1 MAWSIKNIENQV
13 SNIEG
18 AYTLTYAIEGMPTI
32 KKHELSTNNGVFY
45 KEITPVG
52 NLTGFSVN
60 VEATSELKNCY
71 IRCTDS
77 EGHSQTSNLFTVQF
91 VSPSSNN
98 PPTISNIKIQN
109 VNQSGVYQI
118 VYEATDDS
126 SKDLTHYLKI
136 DNEGYKQITPIKSEN
151 TYTYNGTS
159 LSNGTHV
166 CNLKVSDGSVETES
180 SVFQIIIPKIIN
192 TPPKISEV
200 TVEETSYKGRFRISY
215 TASDIDK
222 TDLIT
227 HKLKIDTNEYEVIK
241 PISVDNKYVYN
252 GLGLTEGTH
261 EGIIQISDG
270 VNEVSSSPFSI
281 VINAQEGVG
290 LKQQLSEAKGH
301 YDTSYNSLMDTVRD
315 VIDKMTNDK
324 QYDNSIGASLVEQAY
339 KDYTD
344 KSVKLKDIS
353 QQAIDLIGSKKTSD
367 AKENLAKEISDLT
380 NSLGSLDQSMN
391 DVFKDGILTEAE
403 KITIRQHLQSLS
415 LEKVDVDN
423 QYNSILGK
431 FNKEDLEFAQNGTV
445 PPSWKEDTDFSD
457 SEKPKLTPPT
467 PTVNYPDKKW
477 YLKIYN
483 DFKSAYESYSKK
495 YENLILIIDYILKK
509 DGILDDTD
517 KNKKDKA
524 FEEYTLAIG
533 EYSKQA
539 SLSIEAIGRNETENN
554 EVLVKTFKGEYIRTN
569 RENSSKLS
577 ALTQTTNGL
586 TEQVSEFKQ
595 TADRIQTQV
604 SQNTT
609 GLANQKSTITQ
620 LANQIATKVDVGKFG
635 SLIKQNANSIILGL
649 EENGVLETNFELN
662 GRYGTLWN
670 GFLACDNLTSPPGHH
685 PYLSLFGDKVYNGRC
700 SIDATRKNHQGI
712 GNAIRLQWD
721 DRNYVYVSTNEVSFF
736 TEDYNNGLK
745 PCLYSTASTLNHYGV
760 GFQVNNNGIFYD
772 DVGIATSQDPAWYPT
787 RVRTHCGNKA
797 HPWQSVWANVT
808 VIQSSDRD
816 KKENITYLDDISLF
830 KENLLNDKSDI
841 YNIKPKI
848 DKNDLYNFI
857 KNDVHLSTYNFKSID
872 GEPIENIDY
881 QIGLIAQDIEGTKVG
896 EYIVEGDSSKGD
908 SLSIIQSNYISTIV
922 GALQVAINKIE
933 TLETEVNNLK
943 NGGKQ

>member
-13 SNIEG
+13 SNVEG

-32 KKHELSTNNGVFY
+32 KKHELSINNGVFY

-180 SVFQIIIPKIIN
+180 SVFQIIIPKIVN

-200 TVEETSYKGRFRISY
+200 TIEETSYKGRFRISY
-215 TASDIDK
+215 TATDIDK

-227 HKLKIDTNEYEVIK
+227 HKLKIDTNEYEIIK

-252 GLGLTEGTH
+252 GLGLTKGTH

-290 LKQQLSEAKGH
+290 LKQQLSEAKSH
-301 YDTSYNSLMDTVRD
+301 YDTSYNSLMTTVRD
-315 VIDKMTNDK
+315 VIDKMINDK
-324 QYDNSIGASLVEQAY
+324 QYDNSVGASLVEQAY

-367 AKENLAKEISDLT
+367 AKENLAKEIGDLT

-415 LEKVDVDN
+415 LEKVDVYN
-423 QYNSILGK
+423 QYNSILSK
-431 FNKEDLEFAQNGTV
+431 FNKTDLDYAEKGVYPPVTVEGT
-445 PPSWKEDTDFSD
+445 SSK
-457 SEKPKLTPPT
+457 
-467 PTVNYPDKKW
+467 YPDKKW
-477 YLKIYN
+477 YLKIYK
-483 DFKSAYESYSKK
+483 DFQSAYESYSKK

-509 DGILDDTD
+509 DGILDDID

-539 SLSIEAIGRNETENN
+539 SLAIEAIGRNETENN
-554 EVLVKTFKGEYIRTN
+554 ETLVQTFKGEYVRTN
-569 RENSSKLS
+569 RENSAKLT

-604 SQNTT
+604 TQNTN
-609 GLANQKSTITQ
+609 GLASQKSEITQ
-620 LANQIATKVDVGKFG
+620 LANKISSKVSRGDVY
-635 SLIKQNANSIILGL
+635 SIIEQSSDEIL
-649 EENGVLETNFELN
+649 FALN
-662 GRYGTLWN
+662 NHGHQGTWIRFRSGYAEFYNCHVALKSITCLD
-670 GFLACDNLTSPPGHH
+670 GEDPII
-685 PYLSLFGDKVYNGRC
+685 YLYSNKNNGRC
-700 SIDATRKNHQGI
+700 SIDATERYNVGI
-712 GNAIRLQWD
+712 GNAIRL
-721 DRNYVYVSTNEVSFF
+721 
-736 TEDYNNGLK
+736 K
-745 PCLYSTASTLNHYGV
+745 
-760 GFQVNNNGIFYD
+760 YD
-772 DVGIATSQDPAWYPT
+772 DSNYILVAQNNFSVFNTSYGESNIFKVNQNGVYYKGDRIDIPNLPSMLTTLTSICKAQTGTWAQLSPKT
-787 RVRTHCGNKA
+787 DGDVFCGA
-797 HPWQSVWANVT
+797 SGARWDTVFSVNGVKT
-808 VIQSSDRD
+808 SSDRREKEKITYLENDNVNKFNLNLIND
-816 KKENITYLDDISLF
+816 KENIYDVSPKIVESDLYDFIKNDLHLATYMFKSNKENITRDS
-830 KENLLNDKSDI
+830 
-841 YNIKPKI
+841 
-848 DKNDLYNFI
+848 
-857 KNDVHLSTYNFKSID
+857 
-872 GEPIENIDY
+872 
-881 QIGLIAQDIEGTKVG
+881 QIGFIAQDIEHTKLG
-896 EYIVEGDSSKGD
+896 QYIVVGDSSKGD
-908 SLSIIQSNYISTIV
+908 NLMIHQNNYINTIA
-922 GALQVAINKIE
+922 GALKIAIDKIE
-933 TLETEVNNLK
+933 TLEIEINNLK
-943 NGGKQ
+943 NGGNQ

>member
-13 SNIEG
+13 SNVEG
-18 AYTLTYAIEGMPTI
+18 VYTLTYSIEGMPTI

-77 EGHSQTSNLFTVQF
+77 EGHSQTSNLFTIQF

-151 TYTYNGTS
+151 TYTYNGAS

-180 SVFQIIIPKIIN
+180 SVFQIIIPKIVN

-215 TASDIDK
+215 IATDIDK

-241 PISVDNKYVYN
+241 PISVDNKYRYN

-270 VNEVSSSPFSI
+270 VNEVNSSPFSI

-290 LKQQLSEAKGH
+290 LKQQLSEAKSH
-301 YDTSYNSLMDTVRD
+301 YDTSYNSLMTTVRD
-315 VIDKMTNDK
+315 VIDKMINDK

-367 AKENLAKEISDLT
+367 AKENLAKEIGDLT

-423 QYNSILGK
+423 QYNSILSK
-431 FNKEDLEFAQNGTV
+431 FNKTDLDYAEKGVYPPITVEGT
-445 PPSWKEDTDFSD
+445 SSK
-457 SEKPKLTPPT
+457 
-467 PTVNYPDKKW
+467 YPDKKW
-477 YLKIYN
+477 YLKIYK
-483 DFKSAYESYSKK
+483 DFQSAYESYSKK

-509 DGILDDTD
+509 DGILDDID
-517 KNKKDKA
+517 KTKKNKA

-539 SLSIEAIGRNETENN
+539 SLAIEAIGRNETENN
-554 EVLVKTFKGEYIRTN
+554 ETLVQTFKGEYIRTN
-569 RENSSKLS
+569 KENSAKLT

-604 SQNTT
+604 TQNTN
-609 GLANQKSTITQ
+609 GLASQKSEITQ
-620 LANQIATKVDVGKFG
+620 LANKISSKVSRGDVY
-635 SLIKQNANSIILGL
+635 SIIEQSSDEILFALNNHGSKGTWIRFRSGYAEFYNCHVAL
-649 EENGVLETNFELN
+649 KSITCLDEE
-662 GRYGTLWN
+662 
-670 GFLACDNLTSPPGHH
+670 DPII
-685 PYLSLFGDKVYNGRC
+685 YLYSNKNNGRC
-700 SIDATRKNHQGI
+700 SIDATERYNVGI
-712 GNAIRLQWD
+712 GNAIRL
-721 DRNYVYVSTNEVSFF
+721 
-736 TEDYNNGLK
+736 K
-745 PCLYSTASTLNHYGV
+745 
-760 GFQVNNNGIFYD
+760 YD
-772 DVGIATSQDPAWYPT
+772 DSNYILVAQNNFSVFNTSYGESNIFKVNQNGVYYKGNRIDTPNLPSMLTTLTSICKAQTGQWAQLSPKT
-787 RVRTHCGNKA
+787 DGDVFCGA
-797 HPWQSVWANVT
+797 SGARWDTVFSVNGVKT
-808 VIQSSDRD
+808 SSDRREKEKITYLENNNVSKFNLNLIND
-816 KKENITYLDDISLF
+816 KENIYDIS
-830 KENLLNDKSDI
+830 
-841 YNIKPKI
+841 PKI
-848 DKNDLYNFI
+848 VESDLYDFI
-857 KNDVHLSTYNFKSID
+857 KNDLHLATYMFKSNK
-872 GEPIENIDY
+872 ENTNKDS
-881 QIGLIAQDIEGTKVG
+881 QIGFIAQDIENTKLG
-896 EYIVEGDSSKGD
+896 QYIVVGDSSKGD
-908 SLSIIQSNYISTIV
+908 NLMVHQNNYINTIA
-922 GALQVAINKIE
+922 GALKIAIDKIE
-933 TLETEVNNLK
+933 TLESEINNLK
-943 NGGKQ
+943 NGGNQ

>member
-13 SNIEG
+13 SNVEG
-18 AYTLTYAIEGMPTI
+18 VYTLTYSIEGMPTI

-136 DNEGYKQITPIKSEN
+136 DNEGYKQIIPIKSEN

-180 SVFQIIIPKIIN
+180 SVFQIIIPKIVN

-215 TASDIDK
+215 TATDIDK

-227 HKLKIDTNEYEVIK
+227 HKLKIDTNEYEIIK
-241 PISVDNKYVYN
+241 PISVGNKYVYN

-301 YDTSYNSLMDTVRD
+301 YDTSYNSLMTTVRD

-367 AKENLAKEISDLT
+367 AKENLAKEIGDLT

-423 QYNSILGK
+423 QYNSILSK
-431 FNKEDLEFAQNGTV
+431 FNKTDLDYAEKGVYPPITVEGT
-445 PPSWKEDTDFSD
+445 SSK
-457 SEKPKLTPPT
+457 
-467 PTVNYPDKKW
+467 YPDKKW
-477 YLKIYN
+477 YLKIYK
-483 DFKSAYESYSKK
+483 DFQSAYESYSKK

-509 DGILDDTD
+509 D
-517 KNKKDKA
+517 
-524 FEEYTLAIG
+524 
-533 EYSKQA
+533 
-539 SLSIEAIGRNETENN
+539 
-554 EVLVKTFKGEYIRTN
+554 
-569 RENSSKLS
+569 
-577 ALTQTTNGL
+577 
-586 TEQVSEFKQ
+586 
-595 TADRIQTQV
+595 
-604 SQNTT
+604 
-609 GLANQKSTITQ
+609 
-620 LANQIATKVDVGKFG
+620 
-635 SLIKQNANSIILGL
+635 
-649 EENGVLETNFELN
+649 
-662 GRYGTLWN
+662 
-670 GFLACDNLTSPPGHH
+670 
-685 PYLSLFGDKVYNGRC
+685 
-700 SIDATRKNHQGI
+700 
-712 GNAIRLQWD
+712 
-721 DRNYVYVSTNEVSFF
+721 
-736 TEDYNNGLK
+736 
-745 PCLYSTASTLNHYGV
+745 
-760 GFQVNNNGIFYD
+760 
-772 DVGIATSQDPAWYPT
+772 
-787 RVRTHCGNKA
+787 
-797 HPWQSVWANVT
+797 
-808 VIQSSDRD
+808 
-816 KKENITYLDDISLF
+816 
-830 KENLLNDKSDI
+830 
-841 YNIKPKI
+841 
-848 DKNDLYNFI
+848 
-857 KNDVHLSTYNFKSID
+857 
-872 GEPIENIDY
+872 
-881 QIGLIAQDIEGTKVG
+881 
-896 EYIVEGDSSKGD
+896 
-908 SLSIIQSNYISTIV
+908 
-922 GALQVAINKIE
+922 
-933 TLETEVNNLK
+933 
-943 NGGKQ
+943 

>member
-13 SNIEG
+13 SNVEG
-18 AYTLTYAIEGMPTI
+18 VYILTYSIEGMPTI

-77 EGHSQTSNLFTVQF
+77 EGHSQTSNLFTIQF

-166 CNLKVSDGSVETES
+166 CNLKVSDGIVETES
-180 SVFQIIIPKIIN
+180 SVFQIIIPKIVN

-215 TASDIDK
+215 TATDIDK

-281 VINAQEGVG
+281 IINAQEGVG

-301 YDTSYNSLMDTVRD
+301 YDTSYNSLMTTVRD

-367 AKENLAKEISDLT
+367 AKENLAKEIGDLT

-431 FNKEDLEFAQNGTV
+431 FNKTDLDYAEKGVYPPVTVEGT
-445 PPSWKEDTDFSD
+445 SSK
-457 SEKPKLTPPT
+457 
-467 PTVNYPDKKW
+467 YPDKKW

-509 DGILDDTD
+509 DGILDDID

-554 EVLVKTFKGEYIRTN
+554 ETLVQTFKGEYVRTN
-569 RENSSKLS
+569 RENSAKLT

-604 SQNTT
+604 TQNTN
-609 GLANQKSTITQ
+609 GLAKQQSTITQ
-620 LANQIATKVDVGKFG
+620 LSNEIKLAVTEGEFG
-635 SLIKQNANSIILGL
+635 SLIRQNANSIVIGLQNQGILQ
-649 EENGVLETNFELN
+649 TNFEVN
-662 GRYGTLWN
+662 GKYGTLWN
-670 GFLACDNLTSPPGHH
+670 GFLACDKLTSPPGHY
-685 PYLSLFGDKVYNGRC
+685 PIISLFGDSANGNC
-700 SIDATRKNHQGI
+700 AIDATNENHTGW
-712 GNAIRLQWD
+712 GDSIRLQWD
-721 DRNYVYVSTNEVSFF
+721 RSNYIRVSTNWFAVYQSGYGSGRARIFEITNDAIQFRGDNIV
-736 TEDYNNGLK
+736 TYNANGK
-745 PCLYSTASTLNHYGV
+745 YLNAY
-760 GFQVNNNGIFYD
+760 Q
-772 DVGIATSQDPAWYPT
+772 
-787 RVRTHCGNKA
+787 
-797 HPWQSVWANVT
+797 VT
-808 VIQSSDRD
+808 VNSIGDNGRGAILMRSDLDGHSKSLGSSSSKWSEAYATTFYGKMSSSSDINL
-816 KKENITYLDDISLF
+816 KENVHYLDNNKDNGDKLLI
-830 KENLLNDKSDI
+830 ENTI
-841 YNIKPKI
+841 TT
-848 DKNDLYNFI
+848 NDLYDFV
-857 KNDVHLSTYNFKSID
+857 KKDLKLTTYNYNEKYYGDLYDAQNVDTELGFV
-872 GEPIENIDY
+872 
-881 QIGLIAQDIEGTKVG
+881 AQDITGTS
-896 EYIVEGDSSKGD
+896 VENLVLRKDD
-908 SLSIIQSNYISTIV
+908 ADNLAYSLNGYVSV
-922 GALQVAINKIE
+922 LAGALQVAINKIE
-933 TLETEVNNLK
+933 TLESEINNLK
-943 NGGKQ
+943 NGGNQ

>member
-13 SNIEG
+13 SNVEG

-77 EGHSQTSNLFTVQF
+77 EGHSQTSNLFTIQF

-136 DNEGYKQITPIKSEN
+136 DNEDYKQITPIKSEN

-180 SVFQIIIPKIIN
+180 SVFQIIIPKIVN

-200 TVEETSYKGRFRISY
+200 TIEETSYKGRFRISY
-215 TASDIDK
+215 TATDIDK

-290 LKQQLSEAKGH
+290 LKQQLSEAKSY
-301 YDTSYNSLMDTVRD
+301 YDTSYNSLMTTVRD
-315 VIDKMTNDK
+315 VIDKMINDK
-324 QYDNSIGASLVEQAY
+324 QYDNSVGASLVEQAY

-367 AKENLAKEISDLT
+367 AKENLAKEIGDLT

-431 FNKEDLEFAQNGTV
+431 FNKTDLDYAEKGVYPPITVEGT
-445 PPSWKEDTDFSD
+445 SSK
-457 SEKPKLTPPT
+457 
-467 PTVNYPDKKW
+467 YPDKKW
-477 YLKIYN
+477 YLKIYK
-483 DFKSAYESYSKK
+483 DFQSAYESYSKK

-509 DGILDDTD
+509 DGILDDVD
-517 KNKKDKA
+517 KTKKDKA

-539 SLSIEAIGRNETENN
+539 SLAIEAIGRNETENN
-554 EVLVKTFKGEYIRTN
+554 ETLVQTFKGEYVRTN
-569 RENSSKLS
+569 RENSAKLT

-604 SQNTT
+604 TQNTN
-609 GLANQKSTITQ
+609 GLASQKSEITQ
-620 LANQIATKVDVGKFG
+620 LANKISSKVSRGDVY
-635 SLIKQNANSIILGL
+635 SIIEQSSDEIL
-649 EENGVLETNFELN
+649 FALN
-662 GRYGTLWN
+662 NHGHQGTWIRFRSGYAEFYNCHVALKSITCLD
-670 GFLACDNLTSPPGHH
+670 GEDPII
-685 PYLSLFGDKVYNGRC
+685 YLYSNKNNGRC
-700 SIDATRKNHQGI
+700 SIDATERYNVGI
-712 GNAIRLQWD
+712 GNAIRL
-721 DRNYVYVSTNEVSFF
+721 
-736 TEDYNNGLK
+736 K
-745 PCLYSTASTLNHYGV
+745 
-760 GFQVNNNGIFYD
+760 YD
-772 DVGIATSQDPAWYPT
+772 DSNYILVAQNNFSVFNTSYGESNIFKVNQNGVYYKGDRIDIPNLPSMLTTLTSICKAQTGTWAQLSPKT
-787 RVRTHCGNKA
+787 DGDVFCGA
-797 HPWQSVWANVT
+797 SGARWDTVFSVNGVKT
-808 VIQSSDRD
+808 SSDRREKEKITYLENDNVNKFNLNLIND
-816 KKENITYLDDISLF
+816 KENIYDVSPKIVESDLYDFIKNDLHLATYMFKSNKENITRDS
-830 KENLLNDKSDI
+830 
-841 YNIKPKI
+841 
-848 DKNDLYNFI
+848 
-857 KNDVHLSTYNFKSID
+857 
-872 GEPIENIDY
+872 
-881 QIGLIAQDIEGTKVG
+881 QIGFIAQDIEHTKLG
-896 EYIVEGDSSKGD
+896 QYIVVGDSSKGD
-908 SLSIIQSNYISTIV
+908 NLMVHQNNYINTIA
-922 GALQVAINKIE
+922 GALKIAIDKIE
-933 TLETEVNNLK
+933 TLEIEINNLK
-943 NGGKQ
+943 NGGNQ

>member
-13 SNIEG
+13 SNVEG
-18 AYTLTYAIEGMPTI
+18 VYILTYSIEGMPTI

-77 EGHSQTSNLFTVQF
+77 EGHSQTSNLFTIQF

-136 DNEGYKQITPIKSEN
+136 DNEGYKQIIPIKSEN

-166 CNLKVSDGSVETES
+166 CNLKVSDGIVETES
-180 SVFQIIIPKIIN
+180 SVFQIIIPKIVN

-215 TASDIDK
+215 TATDIDK

-301 YDTSYNSLMDTVRD
+301 YDTSYNSLMTTVRD

-367 AKENLAKEISDLT
+367 AKENLAKEIGDLT

-431 FNKEDLEFAQNGTV
+431 FNKTDLDYAEKGVYPPVTVEGT
-445 PPSWKEDTDFSD
+445 SSK
-457 SEKPKLTPPT
+457 
-467 PTVNYPDKKW
+467 YPDKKW

-509 DGILDDTD
+509 DGILDDID

-554 EVLVKTFKGEYIRTN
+554 ETLVQTFKGEYVRTN
-569 RENSSKLS
+569 RENSAKLT

-604 SQNTT
+604 TQNTN
-609 GLANQKSTITQ
+609 GLAKQQSTITQ
-620 LANQIATKVDVGKFG
+620 LSNEIKLAVTEGEFG
-635 SLIKQNANSIILGL
+635 SLIRQNANSIVIGLQNQGILQ
-649 EENGVLETNFELN
+649 TNFEVN
-662 GRYGTLWN
+662 GKYGTLWN
-670 GFLACDNLTSPPGHH
+670 GFLACDKLTSPPGHY
-685 PYLSLFGDKVYNGRC
+685 PIISLFGDSANGNC
-700 SIDATRKNHQGI
+700 AIDATNENHTGW
-712 GNAIRLQWD
+712 GDSIRLQWD
-721 DRNYVYVSTNEVSFF
+721 RSNYIRVSTNWFAVYQSGYGSGRARIFEITNDAIQFRGDNIV
-736 TEDYNNGLK
+736 TYNANGK
-745 PCLYSTASTLNHYGV
+745 YLNAY
-760 GFQVNNNGIFYD
+760 Q
-772 DVGIATSQDPAWYPT
+772 
-787 RVRTHCGNKA
+787 
-797 HPWQSVWANVT
+797 VT
-808 VIQSSDRD
+808 VNSIGDNGRGAILMRSDLDGHSKSLGSSSSKWSEAYATTFYGKMSSSSDINL
-816 KKENITYLDDISLF
+816 KENVHYLDNNKDNGDKLLI
-830 KENLLNDKSDI
+830 ENTI
-841 YNIKPKI
+841 TT
-848 DKNDLYNFI
+848 NDLYDFV
-857 KNDVHLSTYNFKSID
+857 KKDLKLTTYNYNEKYYGDLYDAQNVDTELGFV
-872 GEPIENIDY
+872 
-881 QIGLIAQDIEGTKVG
+881 AQDITGTS
-896 EYIVEGDSSKGD
+896 VENLVLRKDD
-908 SLSIIQSNYISTIV
+908 ADNLAYSLNGYVSV
-922 GALQVAINKIE
+922 LAGALQVAINKIE
-933 TLETEVNNLK
+933 TLESEINNLK
-943 NGGKQ
+943 NGGNQ

>member
-13 SNIEG
+13 SNVEG
-18 AYTLTYAIEGMPTI
+18 VYILTYSIEGMPTI

-77 EGHSQTSNLFTVQF
+77 EGHSQTSNLFTIQF

-166 CNLKVSDGSVETES
+166 CNLKVSDGIVETES
-180 SVFQIIIPKIIN
+180 SVFQIIIPKIVN

-215 TASDIDK
+215 TATDIDK

-281 VINAQEGVG
+281 IINAQEGVG

-301 YDTSYNSLMDTVRD
+301 YDTSYNSLMTTVRD

-367 AKENLAKEISDLT
+367 AKENLAKEIGDLT

-431 FNKEDLEFAQNGTV
+431 FNKTDLDYAEKGVYPPVTVEGT
-445 PPSWKEDTDFSD
+445 SSK
-457 SEKPKLTPPT
+457 
-467 PTVNYPDKKW
+467 YPDKKW

-509 DGILDDTD
+509 DGILDDID

-554 EVLVKTFKGEYIRTN
+554 ETLVQTFKGEYVRTN
-569 RENSSKLS
+569 RENSAKLT

-604 SQNTT
+604 TQNTN
-609 GLANQKSTITQ
+609 GLAKQQSTITQ
-620 LANQIATKVDVGKFG
+620 LSNEIKLAVTEGEFG
-635 SLIKQNANSIILGL
+635 SLIRQNANSIVIGLQNQGILQ
-649 EENGVLETNFELN
+649 TNFEVN
-662 GRYGTLWN
+662 GKYGTLWN
-670 GFLACDNLTSPPGHH
+670 GFLACDKLTSPPGHY
-685 PYLSLFGDKVYNGRC
+685 PIISLFGDSANGNC
-700 SIDATRKNHQGI
+700 AIDATNENHTGW
-712 GNAIRLQWD
+712 GDSIRLQWD
-721 DRNYVYVSTNEVSFF
+721 RSNYIRVSTNWFAVYQSGYGSGRARIFEITNDAIQFRGDNIV
-736 TEDYNNGLK
+736 TYNANGK
-745 PCLYSTASTLNHYGV
+745 YLNAY
-760 GFQVNNNGIFYD
+760 Q
-772 DVGIATSQDPAWYPT
+772 
-787 RVRTHCGNKA
+787 
-797 HPWQSVWANVT
+797 VT
-808 VIQSSDRD
+808 VNSIGDNGRGAILMRSDLDGHSKSLGSSSSKWSEAYATNFYGKMNSSSDINL
-816 KKENITYLDDISLF
+816 KENVHYLDNNKDNGDKLLI
-830 KENLLNDKSDI
+830 ENTI
-841 YNIKPKI
+841 TT
-848 DKNDLYNFI
+848 NDLYDFV
-857 KNDVHLSTYNFKSID
+857 KKDLKLTTYNYNEKYYGDLYDAQNVDTELGFV
-872 GEPIENIDY
+872 
-881 QIGLIAQDIEGTKVG
+881 AQDITGTS
-896 EYIVEGDSSKGD
+896 VENLVLRKDD
-908 SLSIIQSNYISTIV
+908 ADNLAYSLNGYVSV
-922 GALQVAINKIE
+922 LAGALQVAINKIE
-933 TLETEVNNLK
+933 TLESEINNLK
-943 NGGKQ
+943 NGGNQ

>member
-13 SNIEG
+13 SNVEG

-180 SVFQIIIPKIIN
+180 SVFQIIIPKIVN

-215 TASDIDK
+215 TATDIDK

-227 HKLKIDTNEYEVIK
+227 HKLKIDTNEYEIIK

-270 VNEVSSSPFSI
+270 VNEVNSSPFSI

-301 YDTSYNSLMDTVRD
+301 YDTSYNSLMTTVRD

-324 QYDNSIGASLVEQAY
+324 QYDNSIGANLVEQAY

-367 AKENLAKEISDLT
+367 AKENLAKEIGDLT

-431 FNKEDLEFAQNGTV
+431 FNKTDLDYAEKGVYPPVTVEGT
-445 PPSWKEDTDFSD
+445 SSK
-457 SEKPKLTPPT
+457 
-467 PTVNYPDKKW
+467 YPDKKW
-477 YLKIYN
+477 YLKVYK
-483 DFKSAYESYSKK
+483 DFQSAYESYSKK

-509 DGILDDTD
+509 DGILDDID
-517 KNKKDKA
+517 KNKKNKA

-539 SLSIEAIGRNETENN
+539 SLAIEAIGRNETENN
-554 EVLVKTFKGEYIRTN
+554 ETLIQTFKGEYVRTN
-569 RENSSKLS
+569 RENSAKLT

-604 SQNTT
+604 TQNTN
-609 GLANQKSTITQ
+609 GLAKQQSTITQ
-620 LANQIATKVDVGKFG
+620 LSNEIKLAVTEGEFG
-635 SLIKQNANSIILGL
+635 SLIRQNANSIVIGLQNQGILQ
-649 EENGVLETNFELN
+649 TNFEVN
-662 GRYGTLWN
+662 GKYGTLWN
-670 GFLACDNLTSPPGHH
+670 GFLACDKLTSPPGHY
-685 PYLSLFGDKVYNGRC
+685 PIISLFGDSANGNC
-700 SIDATRKNHQGI
+700 AIDATNENHTGW
-712 GNAIRLQWD
+712 GDSIRLQWD
-721 DRNYVYVSTNEVSFF
+721 RSNYIRVSTNWFAVYQSGYGSGRARIFEITNDAIQFRGDNIV
-736 TEDYNNGLK
+736 TYNANGK
-745 PCLYSTASTLNHYGV
+745 YLNAY
-760 GFQVNNNGIFYD
+760 Q
-772 DVGIATSQDPAWYPT
+772 
-787 RVRTHCGNKA
+787 
-797 HPWQSVWANVT
+797 VT
-808 VIQSSDRD
+808 VNSIGDNGRGAILMRSDLDGHSKSLGSSSSKWSEAYATTFYGKMSSSSDINL
-816 KKENITYLDDISLF
+816 KENIHYLNNNKDNGDKLLI
-830 KENLLNDKSDI
+830 ENTI
-841 YNIKPKI
+841 TT
-848 DKNDLYNFI
+848 NDLYNFV
-857 KNDVHLSTYNFKSID
+857 KKDLKLTTYNYNEKYYGDLYDAQNVDTELGFV
-872 GEPIENIDY
+872 
-881 QIGLIAQDIEGTKVG
+881 AQDITGTS
-896 EYIVEGDSSKGD
+896 VENLVLRKDD
-908 SLSIIQSNYISTIV
+908 ADNLAYSLNGYVSV
-922 GALQVAINKIE
+922 LAGALQVAINKIE
-933 TLETEVNNLK
+933 TLETEINNLK
-943 NGGKQ
+943 NGGNQ

>member
-13 SNIEG
+13 SNVEG
-18 AYTLTYAIEGMPTI
+18 VYILTYSIEGMPTI

-77 EGHSQTSNLFTVQF
+77 EGHSQTSNLFTIQF

-166 CNLKVSDGSVETES
+166 CNLKVSDGIVETES
-180 SVFQIIIPKIIN
+180 SVFQIIIPKIVN

-215 TASDIDK
+215 TATDIDK

-301 YDTSYNSLMDTVRD
+301 YDTSYNSLMTTVRD

-367 AKENLAKEISDLT
+367 AKENLAKEIGDLT

-431 FNKEDLEFAQNGTV
+431 FNKTDLDYAEKGVYPPVTVEGT
-445 PPSWKEDTDFSD
+445 SSK
-457 SEKPKLTPPT
+457 
-467 PTVNYPDKKW
+467 YPDKKW

-509 DGILDDTD
+509 DGILDDID

-554 EVLVKTFKGEYIRTN
+554 ETLVQTFKGEYVRTN
-569 RENSSKLS
+569 RENSAKLT

-604 SQNTT
+604 TQNTN
-609 GLANQKSTITQ
+609 GLAKQQSTITQ
-620 LANQIATKVDVGKFG
+620 LSNEIKLAVTEGEFG
-635 SLIKQNANSIILGL
+635 SLIRQNANSIVIGLQNQGILQ
-649 EENGVLETNFELN
+649 TNFEVN
-662 GRYGTLWN
+662 GKYGTLWN
-670 GFLACDNLTSPPGHH
+670 GFLACDKLTSPPGHY
-685 PYLSLFGDKVYNGRC
+685 PIISLFGDSANGNC
-700 SIDATRKNHQGI
+700 AIDATNENHTGW
-712 GNAIRLQWD
+712 GDSIRLQWD
-721 DRNYVYVSTNEVSFF
+721 RSNYIRVSTNWFAVYQSGYGSGRARIFEITNDAIQFRGDNIV
-736 TEDYNNGLK
+736 TYNANGK
-745 PCLYSTASTLNHYGV
+745 YLNAY
-760 GFQVNNNGIFYD
+760 Q
-772 DVGIATSQDPAWYPT
+772 
-787 RVRTHCGNKA
+787 
-797 HPWQSVWANVT
+797 VT
-808 VIQSSDRD
+808 VNSIGDNGRGAILMRSDLDGHSKSLGSSSSKWSEAYATTFYGKMSSSSDINL
-816 KKENITYLDDISLF
+816 KENVHYLDNNKDNGDKLLI
-830 KENLLNDKSDI
+830 ENTI
-841 YNIKPKI
+841 TT
-848 DKNDLYNFI
+848 NDLYDFV
-857 KNDVHLSTYNFKSID
+857 KKDLKLTTYNYNEKYYGDLYDAQNVDTELGFV
-872 GEPIENIDY
+872 
-881 QIGLIAQDIEGTKVG
+881 AQDITGTS
-896 EYIVEGDSSKGD
+896 VENLVLRKDD
-908 SLSIIQSNYISTIV
+908 ADNLAYSLNGYVSV
-922 GALQVAINKIE
+922 LAGALQVAINKIE
-933 TLETEVNNLK
+933 TLESEINNLK
-943 NGGKQ
+943 NGGNQ

>member
-13 SNIEG
+13 SNVEG
-18 AYTLTYAIEGMPTI
+18 VYTLTYSIEGMPTI

-136 DNEGYKQITPIKSEN
+136 DNEGYKQIIPIKSEN

-180 SVFQIIIPKIIN
+180 SVFQIIIPKIVN

-215 TASDIDK
+215 TATDIDK

-281 VINAQEGVG
+281 IINAQEGVG

-301 YDTSYNSLMDTVRD
+301 YDTSYNSLMTTVRD

-367 AKENLAKEISDLT
+367 AKENLAKEIGDLT

-423 QYNSILGK
+423 QYNSILSK
-431 FNKEDLEFAQNGTV
+431 FNKTDLDYAEKGVYPPITVEGT
-445 PPSWKEDTDFSD
+445 SSK
-457 SEKPKLTPPT
+457 
-467 PTVNYPDKKW
+467 YPDKKW
-477 YLKIYN
+477 YLKIYK
-483 DFKSAYESYSKK
+483 DFQSAYESYSKK

-509 DGILDDTD
+509 DGILDDID
-517 KNKKDKA
+517 KTKKNKA

-539 SLSIEAIGRNETENN
+539 SLAIEAIGRNETENN
-554 EVLVKTFKGEYIRTN
+554 ETLVQTFKGEYVRTN
-569 RENSSKLS
+569 RENSAKLT

-604 SQNTT
+604 TQNTN
-609 GLANQKSTITQ
+609 GLAKQQSTITQ
-620 LANQIATKVDVGKFG
+620 LSNEIKLAVTEGEFG
-635 SLIKQNANSIILGL
+635 SLIRQNANSIVIGLQNQGILQ
-649 EENGVLETNFELN
+649 TNFEVN
-662 GRYGTLWN
+662 GKYGTLWN
-670 GFLACDNLTSPPGHH
+670 GFLACDKLTSPPGHY
-685 PYLSLFGDKVYNGRC
+685 PIISLFGDSANGNC
-700 SIDATRKNHQGI
+700 AIDATNENHTGW
-712 GNAIRLQWD
+712 GDSIRLQWD
-721 DRNYVYVSTNEVSFF
+721 RSNYIRVSTNWFAVYQSGYGSGRARIFEITNDAIQFRGDNIV
-736 TEDYNNGLK
+736 TYNENGK
-745 PCLYSTASTLNHYGV
+745 YLNAY
-760 GFQVNNNGIFYD
+760 Q
-772 DVGIATSQDPAWYPT
+772 
-787 RVRTHCGNKA
+787 
-797 HPWQSVWANVT
+797 VT
-808 VIQSSDRD
+808 VNSIGDNGRGAILMRSDLDGHSKSLGSSSSKWSEAYATTFYGKMSSSSDINL
-816 KKENITYLDDISLF
+816 KENVHYLDNNKDNGDKLLI
-830 KENLLNDKSDI
+830 ENTI
-841 YNIKPKI
+841 TT
-848 DKNDLYNFI
+848 NDLYDFV
-857 KNDVHLSTYNFKSID
+857 KKDLKLTTYNYNEKYYGDLYDAQNVDTELGFV
-872 GEPIENIDY
+872 
-881 QIGLIAQDIEGTKVG
+881 AQDITGTS
-896 EYIVEGDSSKGD
+896 VENLVLRKDD
-908 SLSIIQSNYISTIV
+908 ADNLAYSLNGYVSV
-922 GALQVAINKIE
+922 LAGALQVAINKIE
-933 TLETEVNNLK
+933 TLESEINNLK
-943 NGGKQ
+943 NGGNQ

>member
-13 SNIEG
+13 SNVEG

-32 KKHELSTNNGVFY
+32 KKHELSTNNGVLY

-77 EGHSQTSNLFTVQF
+77 EGHSQTSNLFTIQF

-136 DNEGYKQITPIKSEN
+136 DNEDYKQIIPIKSEN

-180 SVFQIIIPKIIN
+180 SVFQIIIPKIVN

-215 TASDIDK
+215 TATDIDK

-227 HKLKIDTNEYEVIK
+227 HKLKIDTNEYEIIK

-261 EGIIQISDG
+261 EGIVQISDG

-301 YDTSYNSLMDTVRD
+301 YDTSYNSLMTTVRD

-324 QYDNSIGASLVEQAY
+324 QYDNNIGASLVERAY

-367 AKENLAKEISDLT
+367 AKENLAKEIGDLT

-423 QYNSILGK
+423 QYNSILSK
-431 FNKEDLEFAQNGTV
+431 FNKTDLDYAEKGVYPPVIVEGT
-445 PPSWKEDTDFSD
+445 SSK
-457 SEKPKLTPPT
+457 
-467 PTVNYPDKKW
+467 YPDKKW
-477 YLKIYN
+477 YLKVYK
-483 DFKSAYESYSKK
+483 DFQSAYESYSKK

-539 SLSIEAIGRNETENN
+539 SLAIEAIGRNETENN
-554 EVLVKTFKGEYIRTN
+554 ETLVQTFKGEYVRTN
-569 RENSSKLS
+569 RENSAKLT

-604 SQNTT
+604 TQNTN
-609 GLANQKSTITQ
+609 GLASQKSQITQ
-620 LANQIATKVDVGKFG
+620 LANKITSKVDVGDFG
-635 SLIKQNANSIILGL
+635 TLIEQNANSVTVAVK
-649 EENGVLETNFELN
+649 N
-662 GRYGTLWN
+662 GTLVSTDEWGHTVWN
-670 GFLACDNLTSPPGHH
+670 GYLACDRLTTPKGHD
-685 PYLSLFGDKVYNGRC
+685 PIIYLFGDKNNSRC
-700 SIDATRKNHQGI
+700 AIDATKRYNQGV
-712 GNAIRLQWD
+712 GEAIRLKWD
-721 DRNYVYVSTNEVSFF
+721 NSNYLLIGKNRLLFFNSDYGESPIFSVSSDYVEHMNTRLLPF
-736 TEDYNNGLK
+736 TDPLTIENLQCFDAEITSLTGHMNSNGTRK
-745 PCLYSTASTLNHYGV
+745 SIQLYSSLEGNGKNLGWSQSKFYQVVADRFYG
-760 GFQVNNNGIFYD
+760 
-772 DVGIATSQDPAWYPT
+772 
-787 RVRTHCGNKA
+787 
-797 HPWQSVWANVT
+797 T
-808 VIQSSDRD
+808 VMNSSDINL
-816 KKENITYLDDISLF
+816 KENVHYLNTKDDGDKLLI
-830 KENLLNDKSDI
+830 ENVI
-841 YNIKPKI
+841 ET
-848 DKNDLYNFI
+848 NDLYNFV
-857 KNDVHLSTYNFKSID
+857 KKDLKLTTYNYNEKYY
-872 GEPIENIDY
+872 GEIYDTQNVNTEL
-881 QIGLIAQDIEGTKVG
+881 GFIAQDLIGTKV
-896 EYIVEGDSSKGD
+896 ENLVLRKDDSDNLAYNLNGYVSV
-908 SLSIIQSNYISTIV
+908 LA

-933 TLETEVNNLK
+933 TLETEINNLK

>member
-13 SNIEG
+13 SNVEG
-18 AYTLTYAIEGMPTI
+18 AYTLTYSIEGMPTI

-118 VYEATDDS
+118 VYEVTDDS

-136 DNEGYKQITPIKSEN
+136 DNEGYKQITTIKSEN

-166 CNLKVSDGSVETES
+166 CNLKVSDGIVETES
-180 SVFQIIIPKIIN
+180 SVFQIIIPKIVN

-215 TASDIDK
+215 TATDIDK

-227 HKLKIDTNEYEVIK
+227 HKLKIDTNEYEIIK

-301 YDTSYNSLMDTVRD
+301 YDTSYNSLMTTVRD

-324 QYDNSIGASLVEQAY
+324 QYDNNIGASLVEQAY

-367 AKENLAKEISDLT
+367 AKENLAKEIGDLT

-431 FNKEDLEFAQNGTV
+431 FNKTDLDYAEKGVYPPITVEGT
-445 PPSWKEDTDFSD
+445 SSK
-457 SEKPKLTPPT
+457 
-467 PTVNYPDKKW
+467 YPDKKW
-477 YLKIYN
+477 YLKVYK
-483 DFKSAYESYSKK
+483 DFQSAYESYSKK

-509 DGILDDTD
+509 DGILDDID

-539 SLSIEAIGRNETENN
+539 SLAIEAIGRNETENN
-554 EVLVKTFKGEYIRTN
+554 ETLIQTFKGEYVRTN
-569 RENSSKLS
+569 RENSAKLT

-604 SQNTT
+604 TQNTN
-609 GLANQKSTITQ
+609 GLASQKSEITQ
-620 LANQIATKVDVGKFG
+620 LANKISSKVSRGDVY
-635 SLIKQNANSIILGL
+635 SIIEQSSDEIL
-649 EENGVLETNFELN
+649 FALN
-662 GRYGTLWN
+662 NHGSKGTWIRFRDGYAEFVNCHVALKSITC
-670 GFLACDNLTSPPGHH
+670 LDDEYPII
-685 PYLSLFGDKVYNGRC
+685 YLYSNKNNGRC
-700 SIDATRKNHQGI
+700 SIDATKRYNVGI
-712 GNAIRLQWD
+712 GEAIRLKWD
-721 DRNYVYVSTNEVSFF
+721 D
-736 TEDYNNGLK
+736 
-745 PCLYSTASTLNHYGV
+745 
-760 GFQVNNNGIFYD
+760 
-772 DVGIATSQDPAWYPT
+772 
-787 RVRTHCGNKA
+787 
-797 HPWQSVWANVT
+797 
-808 VIQSSDRD
+808 
-816 KKENITYLDDISLF
+816 
-830 KENLLNDKSDI
+830 
-841 YNIKPKI
+841 
-848 DKNDLYNFI
+848 
-857 KNDVHLSTYNFKSID
+857 
-872 GEPIENIDY
+872 
-881 QIGLIAQDIEGTKVG
+881 
-896 EYIVEGDSSKGD
+896 
-908 SLSIIQSNYISTIV
+908 SNYILVSQDNFSVYGNCREETAYFNVNESGVYHYGSELMKKSSNMSFQTIECSTVRTNYLGYNGSSVYLNCSMLPDIYDEFNLGDSKHRYKQVCTYRIWAEGGNV
-922 GALQVAINKIE
+922 GKSSLRHNDENNYFNDSYIFFKNYQNNIDILKNSKTLNISENINNESLIEVVDIEKNDYMINVGKFTEMQSNCLETLINKIE
-933 TLETEVNNLK
+933 ALESEINNLK
-943 NGGKQ
+943 NGGNQ

>member
-13 SNIEG
+13 SNVEG
-18 AYTLTYAIEGMPTI
+18 VYTLTYAIEGMPTI

-77 EGHSQTSNLFTVQF
+77 EGHSQTSNLFTIQF

-136 DNEGYKQITPIKSEN
+136 DNEDYKQITPIKSEN

-180 SVFQIIIPKIIN
+180 SVFQIIIPKIVN

-200 TVEETSYKGRFRISY
+200 TIEETSYKGRFRISY
-215 TASDIDK
+215 TATDIDK

-290 LKQQLSEAKGH
+290 LKQQLSEAKSH
-301 YDTSYNSLMDTVRD
+301 YDTSYNSLMTTVRD
-315 VIDKMTNDK
+315 VIDKMINDK
-324 QYDNSIGASLVEQAY
+324 QYDNSVGASLVEQAY

-367 AKENLAKEISDLT
+367 AKENLAKEIGDLT

-431 FNKEDLEFAQNGTV
+431 FNKTDLDYAEKGVYPPITVEGT
-445 PPSWKEDTDFSD
+445 SSK
-457 SEKPKLTPPT
+457 
-467 PTVNYPDKKW
+467 YPDKKW
-477 YLKIYN
+477 YLKVYK
-483 DFKSAYESYSKK
+483 DFQSAYESYSKK

-509 DGILDDTD
+509 DGILDDID
-517 KNKKDKA
+517 KTKKNKA

-539 SLSIEAIGRNETENN
+539 SLAIEAIGRNETENN
-554 EVLVKTFKGEYIRTN
+554 ETLVQTFKGEYIRTN
-569 RENSSKLS
+569 KENSAKLT

-604 SQNTT
+604 TQNTT
-609 GLANQKSTITQ
+609 GLATQSSQITQ
-620 LANQIATKVDVGKFG
+620 LANQITSKVSRGDVY
-635 SLIKQNANSIILGL
+635 SIIEQSSDEIL
-649 EENGVLETNFELN
+649 FALN
-662 GRYGTLWN
+662 NHGHQGTWIRFRSGYAEFYNCHVALKSITCLD
-670 GFLACDNLTSPPGHH
+670 GEDPII
-685 PYLSLFGDKVYNGRC
+685 YLYSNKNNGRC
-700 SIDATRKNHQGI
+700 SIDATERYNVGI
-712 GNAIRLQWD
+712 GNAIRL
-721 DRNYVYVSTNEVSFF
+721 
-736 TEDYNNGLK
+736 K
-745 PCLYSTASTLNHYGV
+745 
-760 GFQVNNNGIFYD
+760 YD
-772 DVGIATSQDPAWYPT
+772 DSNYILVAQNNFSVFNTSYGESNIFKVNQNGVYYKGDRIDIPNLPSMLTTLTSICKAQTGTWAQLSPKT
-787 RVRTHCGNKA
+787 DGDVFCGA
-797 HPWQSVWANVT
+797 SGARWDTVFSVNGVKT
-808 VIQSSDRD
+808 SSDRREKEKITYLENDNVNKFNLNLIND
-816 KKENITYLDDISLF
+816 KENIYDVSPKIVESDLYDFIKNDLHLATYMFKSNKENITRDS
-830 KENLLNDKSDI
+830 
-841 YNIKPKI
+841 
-848 DKNDLYNFI
+848 
-857 KNDVHLSTYNFKSID
+857 
-872 GEPIENIDY
+872 
-881 QIGLIAQDIEGTKVG
+881 QIGFIAQDIEHTKLG
-896 EYIVEGDSSKGD
+896 QYIVVGDSSKGD
-908 SLSIIQSNYISTIV
+908 NLMVHQNNYINTIA
-922 GALQVAINKIE
+922 GALKIAIDKIE
-933 TLETEVNNLK
+933 TLEIEINNLK
-943 NGGKQ
+943 NGGNQ

>member
-13 SNIEG
+13 SNVEG
-18 AYTLTYAIEGMPTI
+18 VYILTYSIEGMPTI

-77 EGHSQTSNLFTVQF
+77 EGHSQTSNLFTIQF

-180 SVFQIIIPKIIN
+180 SVFQIIIPKIVN

-215 TASDIDK
+215 TATDIDK

-301 YDTSYNSLMDTVRD
+301 YDTSYNSLMTTVRD

-367 AKENLAKEISDLT
+367 AKENLAKEIGDLT

-431 FNKEDLEFAQNGTV
+431 FNKTDLDYAEKGVYPPVTVEGT
-445 PPSWKEDTDFSD
+445 SSK
-457 SEKPKLTPPT
+457 
-467 PTVNYPDKKW
+467 YPDKKW

-509 DGILDDTD
+509 DGILDDID

-554 EVLVKTFKGEYIRTN
+554 ETLVQTFKGEYVRTN
-569 RENSSKLS
+569 RENSAKLT

-604 SQNTT
+604 TQNTN
-609 GLANQKSTITQ
+609 GLAKQQSTITQ
-620 LANQIATKVDVGKFG
+620 LSNEIKLAVTEGEFG
-635 SLIKQNANSIILGL
+635 SLIRQNANSIVIGLQNQGILQ
-649 EENGVLETNFELN
+649 TNFEVN
-662 GRYGTLWN
+662 GKYGTLWN
-670 GFLACDNLTSPPGHH
+670 GFLACDKLTSPPGHY
-685 PYLSLFGDKVYNGRC
+685 PIISLFGDSANGNC
-700 SIDATRKNHQGI
+700 AIDATNENHTGW
-712 GNAIRLQWD
+712 GDSIRLQWD
-721 DRNYVYVSTNEVSFF
+721 RSNYIRVSTNWFAVYQSGYGSGRARIFEITNDAIQFRGDNIV
-736 TEDYNNGLK
+736 TYNANGK
-745 PCLYSTASTLNHYGV
+745 YLNAY
-760 GFQVNNNGIFYD
+760 Q
-772 DVGIATSQDPAWYPT
+772 
-787 RVRTHCGNKA
+787 
-797 HPWQSVWANVT
+797 VT
-808 VIQSSDRD
+808 VNSIGDNGRGAILMRSDLDGHSKSLGSSSSKWSEAYATTFYGKMSSSSDINL
-816 KKENITYLDDISLF
+816 KENVHYLDNNKDNGDKLLI
-830 KENLLNDKSDI
+830 ENTI
-841 YNIKPKI
+841 TT
-848 DKNDLYNFI
+848 NDLYDFV
-857 KNDVHLSTYNFKSID
+857 KKDLKLTTYNYNEKYYGDLYDAQNVDTELGFV
-872 GEPIENIDY
+872 
-881 QIGLIAQDIEGTKVG
+881 AQDITGTS
-896 EYIVEGDSSKGD
+896 VENLVLRKDD
-908 SLSIIQSNYISTIV
+908 ADNLAYSLNGYVSV
-922 GALQVAINKIE
+922 LAGALQVAINKIE
-933 TLETEVNNLK
+933 TLESEINNLK
-943 NGGKQ
+943 NGGNQ

>member
-13 SNIEG
+13 SNVEG
-18 AYTLTYAIEGMPTI
+18 AYTLTYSIEGMPTI

-77 EGHSQTSNLFTVQF
+77 EGHSQTSNLFTIQF

-180 SVFQIIIPKIIN
+180 SVFQIIIPKIVN

-215 TASDIDK
+215 IATDIDK

-227 HKLKIDTNEYEVIK
+227 HKLKIDTNEYEIIK

-270 VNEVSSSPFSI
+270 VNEVNSSPFSI

-290 LKQQLSEAKGH
+290 LKQQLSEAKSH
-301 YDTSYNSLMDTVRD
+301 YDTSYNSLMTTVRD
-315 VIDKMTNDK
+315 VIDKMINDK

-367 AKENLAKEISDLT
+367 AKENLAKEIGDLT

-431 FNKEDLEFAQNGTV
+431 FNKTDLDYAEKGVYPPVTVEGT
-445 PPSWKEDTDFSD
+445 SSK
-457 SEKPKLTPPT
+457 
-467 PTVNYPDKKW
+467 YPDKKW
-477 YLKIYN
+477 YLKVYK
-483 DFKSAYESYSKK
+483 DFQSAYESYSKK

-539 SLSIEAIGRNETENN
+539 SLAIEAIGRNETENN
-554 EVLVKTFKGEYIRTN
+554 ETLVQTFKGEYVRTN
-569 RENSSKLS
+569 RENSAKLT

-604 SQNTT
+604 TQNTN
-609 GLANQKSTITQ
+609 GLASQKSEITQ
-620 LANQIATKVDVGKFG
+620 LANKISSKVSRGDVY
-635 SLIKQNANSIILGL
+635 SIIEQSSDEILFALNNHGYQGTWIRFRSGYAEFYNCHVAL
-649 EENGVLETNFELN
+649 KSITCLDEE
-662 GRYGTLWN
+662 
-670 GFLACDNLTSPPGHH
+670 DPII
-685 PYLSLFGDKVYNGRC
+685 YLYSNKNNGRC
-700 SIDATRKNHQGI
+700 SIDATERYNVGI
-712 GNAIRLQWD
+712 GNAIRL
-721 DRNYVYVSTNEVSFF
+721 
-736 TEDYNNGLK
+736 K
-745 PCLYSTASTLNHYGV
+745 
-760 GFQVNNNGIFYD
+760 YD
-772 DVGIATSQDPAWYPT
+772 DSNYILVAQNNFSVFNTSYGESNIFKVNQNGVYYKGNRIDTPNLPSMLTTLTSICKAQTGQWAQLSPKT
-787 RVRTHCGNKA
+787 DGDVFCGA
-797 HPWQSVWANVT
+797 SGARWDTVFSVNGVKT
-808 VIQSSDRD
+808 SSDRREKEKITYLENNNVSKFNLNLIND
-816 KKENITYLDDISLF
+816 KENIYDIS
-830 KENLLNDKSDI
+830 
-841 YNIKPKI
+841 PKI
-848 DKNDLYNFI
+848 VESDLYDFI
-857 KNDVHLSTYNFKSID
+857 KNDLHLATYMFKSNK
-872 GEPIENIDY
+872 ENTNRDS
-881 QIGLIAQDIEGTKVG
+881 QIGFIAQDIENTKLG
-896 EYIVEGDSSKGD
+896 QYIVVGDSSKGD
-908 SLSIIQSNYISTIV
+908 NLMVHQNNYINTIA
-922 GALQVAINKIE
+922 GALKIAIDKIE
-933 TLETEVNNLK
+933 TLESEINNLK
-943 NGGKQ
+943 NGGNQ

>member
-13 SNIEG
+13 SNVEG

-60 VEATSELKNCY
+60 VEATLELKNCY

-118 VYEATDDS
+118 VYEATDDN

-136 DNEGYKQITPIKSEN
+136 DNEDYKQITPIKSEN

-180 SVFQIIIPKIIN
+180 SVFQIIIPKIVN

-200 TVEETSYKGRFRISY
+200 TIEETSYKGRFRISY
-215 TASDIDK
+215 TATDIDK

-301 YDTSYNSLMDTVRD
+301 YDTSYNSLMTTVRD

-324 QYDNSIGASLVEQAY
+324 QYDNGIGASLVEQAY

-367 AKENLAKEISDLT
+367 AKENLAKEIGDLT

-431 FNKEDLEFAQNGTV
+431 FNKTDLDYAEKGVYPPITVEGT
-445 PPSWKEDTDFSD
+445 SSK
-457 SEKPKLTPPT
+457 
-467 PTVNYPDKKW
+467 YPDKKW
-477 YLKIYN
+477 YLKIYK
-483 DFKSAYESYSKK
+483 DFQSAYESYSKK

-509 DGILDDTD
+509 DGILDDVD
-517 KNKKDKA
+517 KTKKDKA

-539 SLSIEAIGRNETENN
+539 SLAIEAIGRNETENN
-554 EVLVKTFKGEYIRTN
+554 ETLVQTFKGEYVRTN
-569 RENSSKLS
+569 RENSAKLT

-604 SQNTT
+604 TQNTN
-609 GLANQKSTITQ
+609 GLASQKSQITQ
-620 LANQIATKVDVGKFG
+620 LANKITSKVDVGDF
-635 SLIKQNANSIILGL
+635 
-649 EENGVLETNFELN
+649 
-662 GRYGTLWN
+662 GTLIEQNSNSVTVAVKNGTLVTTDDWGHTVWN
-670 GFLACDNLTSPPGHH
+670 GYLACDKLTTPKDHH
-685 PYLSLFGDKVYNGRC
+685 PIIYLFGDKSPGRC
-700 SIDATRKNHQGI
+700 AIDATQEMNTGKGTS
-712 GNAIRLQWD
+712 IRLKYTDNCYIRVDEGGFRYYLNGETPFNVNVGEHIKQVQTNNLSIVPKND
-721 DRNYVYVSTNEVSFF
+721 IGVVTTFGRARSQEYVAECYANKYFAKTTS
-736 TEDYNNGLK
+736 GLK
-745 PCLYSTASTLNHYGV
+745 PFELNESRE
-760 GFQVNNNGIFYD
+760 YD
-772 DVGIATSQDPAWYPT
+772 FFKNYNQ
-787 RVRTHCGNKA
+787 
-797 HPWQSVWANVT
+797 
-808 VIQSSDRD
+808 
-816 KKENITYLDDISLF
+816 NI
-830 KENLLNDKSDI
+830 E
-841 YNIKPKI
+841 
-848 DKNDLYNFI
+848 
-857 KNDVHLSTYNFKSID
+857 
-872 GEPIENIDY
+872 
-881 QIGLIAQDIEGTKVG
+881 
-896 EYIVEGDSSKGD
+896 
-908 SLSIIQSNYISTIV
+908 
-922 GALQVAINKIE
+922 
-933 TLETEVNNLK
+933 NLK
-943 NGGKQ
+943 NINLMSDDSNNERIIKKIEDTQDDYVIDISIISQMQSSCLEELIQKYENSIENLNQELIEMRNEVVRLETNIMKLNEGGNQ

>member
-13 SNIEG
+13 SNVEG

-136 DNEGYKQITPIKSEN
+136 DNEGYKQIIPIKSEN

-180 SVFQIIIPKIIN
+180 SVFQIIIPKIVN

-215 TASDIDK
+215 TATDIDK

-301 YDTSYNSLMDTVRD
+301 YDTSYNSLMTTVRD
-315 VIDKMTNDK
+315 IIDKMTNDK

-367 AKENLAKEISDLT
+367 AKENLAKEIGDLT

-423 QYNSILGK
+423 QYNSILSK
-431 FNKEDLEFAQNGTV
+431 FNKTDLDYAEKGVYPPVTVEGT
-445 PPSWKEDTDFSD
+445 SSK
-457 SEKPKLTPPT
+457 
-467 PTVNYPDKKW
+467 YPDKKW
-477 YLKIYN
+477 YLKVYK
-483 DFKSAYESYSKK
+483 DFQNAYESYSKK

-509 DGILDDTD
+509 DGILDDID

-554 EVLVKTFKGEYIRTN
+554 ETLVQTFKGEYVRTN
-569 RENSSKLS
+569 RENSAKLT

-604 SQNTT
+604 TQNTN
-609 GLANQKSTITQ
+609 GLAKQQSTITQ
-620 LANQIATKVDVGKFG
+620 LSNEIKLAVTEGEFG
-635 SLIKQNANSIILGL
+635 SLIRQNANSIVIGLQNQGILQ
-649 EENGVLETNFELN
+649 TNFEVN
-662 GRYGTLWN
+662 GEYGTLWN
-670 GFLACDNLTSPPGHH
+670 GYLACDNLTSPPDHY
-685 PYLSLFGDKVYNGRC
+685 PIISLFGDKVGGKC
-700 SIDATRKNHQGI
+700 AIDATDENHTGW
-712 GNAIRLQWD
+712 GDSIRLQWTR
-721 DRNYVYVSTNEVSFF
+721 RNYIRVSTNWFAVYQSGYKGGESRIFDVTNSSIGFRGEDIVTYDANGKSF
-736 TEDYNNGLK
+736 NG
-745 PCLYSTASTLNHYGV
+745 Y
-760 GFQVNNNGIFYD
+760 Q
-772 DVGIATSQDPAWYPT
+772 
-787 RVRTHCGNKA
+787 
-797 HPWQSVWANVT
+797 VT
-808 VIQSSDRD
+808 VNSIGDNGRGSILMRTNLDGHSKSLGSSSSKWSEAYATNFYGKMNSSSDINL
-816 KKENITYLDDISLF
+816 KENIHYLDNNKDNGDKLLI
-830 KENLLNDKSDI
+830 ENTI
-841 YNIKPKI
+841 TT
-848 DKNDLYNFI
+848 NDLYDFV
-857 KNDVHLSTYNFKSID
+857 KKDLKLTTYSYNEKYYGDLYDAQNVDTELGFV
-872 GEPIENIDY
+872 
-881 QIGLIAQDIEGTKVG
+881 AQDIVGTS
-896 EYIVEGDSSKGD
+896 VENLVLRKDD
-908 SLSIIQSNYISTIV
+908 VNNLAYSLNNYVSV
-922 GALQVAINKIE
+922 LAGALQVAINKIE
-933 TLETEVNNLK
+933 FLENEINNIK
-943 NGGKQ
+943 NGGNNNGIRL

>member
-13 SNIEG
+13 SNVEG
-18 AYTLTYAIEGMPTI
+18 VYTLTYSIEGMPTI

-77 EGHSQTSNLFTVQF
+77 EGHSQTSNLFTIQF

-166 CNLKVSDGSVETES
+166 CNLKVSDGIVETES
-180 SVFQIIIPKIIN
+180 SVFQIIIPKIVN

-215 TASDIDK
+215 TATDIDK

-281 VINAQEGVG
+281 IINAQEGVG

-301 YDTSYNSLMDTVRD
+301 YDTSYNSLMTTVRD

-367 AKENLAKEISDLT
+367 AKENLAKEIGDLT

-431 FNKEDLEFAQNGTV
+431 FNKTDLDYAEKGVYPPVTVEGT
-445 PPSWKEDTDFSD
+445 SSK
-457 SEKPKLTPPT
+457 
-467 PTVNYPDKKW
+467 YPDKKW

-509 DGILDDTD
+509 DGILDDID

-554 EVLVKTFKGEYIRTN
+554 ETLVQTFKGEYVRTN
-569 RENSSKLS
+569 RENSAKLT

-604 SQNTT
+604 TQNTN
-609 GLANQKSTITQ
+609 GLAKQQSTITQ
-620 LANQIATKVDVGKFG
+620 LSNEIKLAVTEGEFG
-635 SLIKQNANSIILGL
+635 SLIRQNANSIVIGLQNQGILQ
-649 EENGVLETNFELN
+649 TNFEVN
-662 GRYGTLWN
+662 GKYGTLWN
-670 GFLACDNLTSPPGHH
+670 GFLACDKLTSPPGHY
-685 PYLSLFGDKVYNGRC
+685 PIISLFGDSANGNC
-700 SIDATRKNHQGI
+700 AIDATNENHTGW
-712 GNAIRLQWD
+712 GDSIRLQWD
-721 DRNYVYVSTNEVSFF
+721 RSNYIRVSTNWFAVYQSGYGSGRARIFEITNDAIQFRGDNIV
-736 TEDYNNGLK
+736 TYNANGK
-745 PCLYSTASTLNHYGV
+745 YLNAY
-760 GFQVNNNGIFYD
+760 Q
-772 DVGIATSQDPAWYPT
+772 
-787 RVRTHCGNKA
+787 
-797 HPWQSVWANVT
+797 VT
-808 VIQSSDRD
+808 VNSIGDNGRGAILMRSDLDGHSKSLGSSSSKWSEAYATTFYGKMSSSSDINL
-816 KKENITYLDDISLF
+816 KENVHYLDNNKDNGDKLLI
-830 KENLLNDKSDI
+830 ENTI
-841 YNIKPKI
+841 TT
-848 DKNDLYNFI
+848 NDLYDFV
-857 KNDVHLSTYNFKSID
+857 KKDLKLTTYNYNEKYYGDLYDAQNVDTELGFV
-872 GEPIENIDY
+872 
-881 QIGLIAQDIEGTKVG
+881 AQDITGTS
-896 EYIVEGDSSKGD
+896 VENLVLRKDD
-908 SLSIIQSNYISTIV
+908 ADNLAYSLNGYVSV
-922 GALQVAINKIE
+922 LAGALQVAINKIE
-933 TLETEVNNLK
+933 TLESEINNLK
-943 NGGKQ
+943 NGGNQ

>member
-13 SNIEG
+13 SNVEG
-18 AYTLTYAIEGMPTI
+18 VYTLTYAIEGMPTI

-136 DNEGYKQITPIKSEN
+136 DNEGYKQIIPIKSEN

-180 SVFQIIIPKIIN
+180 SVFQIIIPKIVN

-215 TASDIDK
+215 TATDIDK

-301 YDTSYNSLMDTVRD
+301 YDTSYNSLMTTVRD
-315 VIDKMTNDK
+315 IIDKMTNDK

-367 AKENLAKEISDLT
+367 AKENLAKEIGDLT

-391 DVFKDGILTEAE
+391 DVFKDGILTETE

-431 FNKEDLEFAQNGTV
+431 FNKTDLDYAEKGVYPPVTVEGT
-445 PPSWKEDTDFSD
+445 SS
-457 SEKPKLTPPT
+457 
-467 PTVNYPDKKW
+467 NYPDKKW
-477 YLKIYN
+477 YLKIYK
-483 DFKSAYESYSKK
+483 DFQSAYESYSKK

-539 SLSIEAIGRNETENN
+539 SLAIEAIGRNETENN
-554 EVLVKTFKGEYIRTN
+554 ETLVQTFKGEYVRTN
-569 RENSSKLS
+569 RENSAKLT

-604 SQNTT
+604 TQNTN
-609 GLANQKSTITQ
+609 GLASQKSEITQ
-620 LANQIATKVDVGKFG
+620 LANKISSKVSRGDVY
-635 SLIKQNANSIILGL
+635 SIIEQSSDEIL
-649 EENGVLETNFELN
+649 FALN
-662 GRYGTLWN
+662 NHGYQGTWIRFRSGYAEFVNCHVALKSITCLD
-670 GFLACDNLTSPPGHH
+670 GEDPII
-685 PYLSLFGDKVYNGRC
+685 YLYSNKNNGRC
-700 SIDATRKNHQGI
+700 SIDATERYNTGI
-712 GNAIRLQWD
+712 GTAIRL
-721 DRNYVYVSTNEVSFF
+721 
-736 TEDYNNGLK
+736 K
-745 PCLYSTASTLNHYGV
+745 
-760 GFQVNNNGIFYD
+760 YD
-772 DVGIATSQDPAWYPT
+772 DSNYILVAHNNFSVFNSSYGESNIFKVNENGVYYKGNSLINPSHTHSGQTISPDRVNCDYIGSAGRGSILLHASFDGNSKNLGYSGSKFTQCVATNFYGKMNS
-787 RVRTHCGNKA
+787 
-797 HPWQSVWANVT
+797 
-808 VIQSSDRD
+808 SSDINL
-816 KKENITYLDDISLF
+816 KENIHYLDNNKDNGDKLLI
-830 KENLLNDKSDI
+830 ENTI
-841 YNIKPKI
+841 TT
-848 DKNDLYNFI
+848 NDLYDFV
-857 KNDVHLSTYNFKSID
+857 KKDLKLTTYNYNEKYYGDLYDAQNVDTELGFV
-872 GEPIENIDY
+872 
-881 QIGLIAQDIEGTKVG
+881 AQDITGTS
-896 EYIVEGDSSKGD
+896 VENLVLRKDD
-908 SLSIIQSNYISTIV
+908 ADNLAYSLNGYVSV
-922 GALQVAINKIE
+922 LAGALQVVINKIE
-933 TLETEVNNLK
+933 TLETEINNLK

>member
-13 SNIEG
+13 SNVEG
-18 AYTLTYAIEGMPTI
+18 VYILTYSIEGMPTI

-77 EGHSQTSNLFTVQF
+77 EGHSQTSNLFTIQF

-166 CNLKVSDGSVETES
+166 CNLKVSDGIVETES
-180 SVFQIIIPKIIN
+180 SVFQIIIPKIVN

-215 TASDIDK
+215 TATDIDK

-227 HKLKIDTNEYEVIK
+227 HKLKIDTNEYEIIK
-241 PISVDNKYVYN
+241 PISVGNKYVYN

-301 YDTSYNSLMDTVRD
+301 YDTSYNSLMTTVRD

-367 AKENLAKEISDLT
+367 AKENLAKEIGDLT

-431 FNKEDLEFAQNGTV
+431 FNKTDLDYAEKGVYPPVTVEGT
-445 PPSWKEDTDFSD
+445 SSK
-457 SEKPKLTPPT
+457 
-467 PTVNYPDKKW
+467 YPDKKW

-509 DGILDDTD
+509 DGILDDID

-554 EVLVKTFKGEYIRTN
+554 ETLVQTFKGEYVRTN
-569 RENSSKLS
+569 RENSAKLT

-604 SQNTT
+604 TQNTN
-609 GLANQKSTITQ
+609 GLAKQQSTITQ
-620 LANQIATKVDVGKFG
+620 LSNEIKLAVTEGEFG
-635 SLIKQNANSIILGL
+635 SLIRQNANSIVIGLQNQGILQ
-649 EENGVLETNFELN
+649 TNFEVN
-662 GRYGTLWN
+662 GKYGTLWN
-670 GFLACDNLTSPPGHH
+670 GFLACDKLTSPPGHY
-685 PYLSLFGDKVYNGRC
+685 PIISLFGDSANGNC
-700 SIDATRKNHQGI
+700 AIDATNENHTGW
-712 GNAIRLQWD
+712 GDSIRLQWD
-721 DRNYVYVSTNEVSFF
+721 RSNYIRVSTNWFAVYQSGYGSGRARIFEITNDAIQFRGDNIV
-736 TEDYNNGLK
+736 TYNANGK
-745 PCLYSTASTLNHYGV
+745 YLNAY
-760 GFQVNNNGIFYD
+760 Q
-772 DVGIATSQDPAWYPT
+772 
-787 RVRTHCGNKA
+787 
-797 HPWQSVWANVT
+797 VT
-808 VIQSSDRD
+808 VNSIGDNGRGAILMRSDLDGHSKSLGSSSSKWSEAYATTFYGKMSSSSDINL
-816 KKENITYLDDISLF
+816 KENVHYLDNNKDNGDKLLI
-830 KENLLNDKSDI
+830 ENTI
-841 YNIKPKI
+841 TT
-848 DKNDLYNFI
+848 NDLYDFV
-857 KNDVHLSTYNFKSID
+857 KKDLKLTTYNYNEKYYGDLYDAQNVDTELGFV
-872 GEPIENIDY
+872 
-881 QIGLIAQDIEGTKVG
+881 AQDITGTS
-896 EYIVEGDSSKGD
+896 VENLVLRKDD
-908 SLSIIQSNYISTIV
+908 ADNLAYSLNGYVSV
-922 GALQVAINKIE
+922 LAGALQVAINKIE
-933 TLETEVNNLK
+933 TLESEINNLK
-943 NGGKQ
+943 NGGNQ

>member
-13 SNIEG
+13 SNVEG
-18 AYTLTYAIEGMPTI
+18 VYTLTYSIEGMPTI

-136 DNEGYKQITPIKSEN
+136 DNEGYKQIIPIKSEN

-180 SVFQIIIPKIIN
+180 SVFQIIIPKIVN

-215 TASDIDK
+215 TATDIDK

-227 HKLKIDTNEYEVIK
+227 HKLKIDTNEYEIIK
-241 PISVDNKYVYN
+241 PISVGNKYVYN

-301 YDTSYNSLMDTVRD
+301 YDTSYNSLMTTVRD

-367 AKENLAKEISDLT
+367 AKENLAKEIGDLT

-423 QYNSILGK
+423 QYNSILSK
-431 FNKEDLEFAQNGTV
+431 FNKTDLDYAEKGVYPPITVEGT
-445 PPSWKEDTDFSD
+445 SSK
-457 SEKPKLTPPT
+457 
-467 PTVNYPDKKW
+467 YPDKKW
-477 YLKIYN
+477 YLKIYK
-483 DFKSAYESYSKK
+483 DFQSAYESYSKK

-509 DGILDDTD
+509 DGILDDID
-517 KNKKDKA
+517 KTKKNKA

-539 SLSIEAIGRNETENN
+539 SLAIEAIGRNETENN
-554 EVLVKTFKGEYIRTN
+554 ETLVQTFKGEYVRTN
-569 RENSSKLS
+569 RENSAKLT

-604 SQNTT
+604 TQNTN
-609 GLANQKSTITQ
+609 GLAKQQSTITQ
-620 LANQIATKVDVGKFG
+620 LSNEIKLAVTEGEFG
-635 SLIKQNANSIILGL
+635 SLIRQNANSIVIGLQNQGILQ
-649 EENGVLETNFELN
+649 TNFEVN
-662 GRYGTLWN
+662 GKYGTLWN
-670 GFLACDNLTSPPGHH
+670 GFLACDKLTSPPGHY
-685 PYLSLFGDKVYNGRC
+685 PIISLFGDSANGNC
-700 SIDATRKNHQGI
+700 AIDATNENHTGW
-712 GNAIRLQWD
+712 GDSIRLQWD
-721 DRNYVYVSTNEVSFF
+721 RSNYIRVSTNWFAVYQSGYGSGRARIFEITNDAIQFRGDNIV
-736 TEDYNNGLK
+736 TYNENGK
-745 PCLYSTASTLNHYGV
+745 YLNAY
-760 GFQVNNNGIFYD
+760 Q
-772 DVGIATSQDPAWYPT
+772 
-787 RVRTHCGNKA
+787 
-797 HPWQSVWANVT
+797 VT
-808 VIQSSDRD
+808 VNSIGDNGRGAILMRSDLDGHSKSLGSSSSKWSEAYATNFYGKMNSSSDINL
-816 KKENITYLDDISLF
+816 KENIHYLDNNKDNGDKLLI
-830 KENLLNDKSDI
+830 ENTI
-841 YNIKPKI
+841 TT
-848 DKNDLYNFI
+848 NDLYDFV
-857 KNDVHLSTYNFKSID
+857 KKDLKLTTYNYNEKYYGDLYDAQNVDTELGFV
-872 GEPIENIDY
+872 
-881 QIGLIAQDIEGTKVG
+881 AQDIVGTS
-896 EYIVEGDSSKGD
+896 VENLVLRKDDADNLAYNLNGYVSV
-908 SLSIIQSNYISTIV
+908 LA

-933 TLETEVNNLK
+933 ALEIEINNLK

>member
-13 SNIEG
+13 SNVEG

-32 KKHELSTNNGVFY
+32 KKHELSTNNGVLY

-77 EGHSQTSNLFTVQF
+77 EGHSQTSNLFTIQF

-136 DNEGYKQITPIKSEN
+136 DNEDYKQITPIKSEN

-166 CNLKVSDGSVETES
+166 CNLKISDGSVETES
-180 SVFQIIIPKIIN
+180 SVFQIIIPKIVN

-200 TVEETSYKGRFRISY
+200 TIEETSYKGRFRISY
-215 TASDIDK
+215 TATDIDK

-301 YDTSYNSLMDTVRD
+301 YDTSYNSLMTTVRD

-367 AKENLAKEISDLT
+367 AKENLAKEIGDLT

-431 FNKEDLEFAQNGTV
+431 FNKTDLDYAEKGVYPPITVEGT
-445 PPSWKEDTDFSD
+445 SSK
-457 SEKPKLTPPT
+457 
-467 PTVNYPDKKW
+467 YPDKKW
-477 YLKIYN
+477 YLKIYK
-483 DFKSAYESYSKK
+483 DFQSAYESYSKK

-509 DGILDDTD
+509 DGILDDVD
-517 KNKKDKA
+517 KTKKDKA

-539 SLSIEAIGRNETENN
+539 NLAIEAIGRNETENN
-554 EVLVKTFKGEYIRTN
+554 ETLVQTFKGEYVRTN
-569 RENSSKLS
+569 RENSAKLT

-604 SQNTT
+604 TQNTN
-609 GLANQKSTITQ
+609 GLASQKSQITQ
-620 LANQIATKVDVGKFG
+620 LANKITSKVDVGDF
-635 SLIKQNANSIILGL
+635 
-649 EENGVLETNFELN
+649 
-662 GRYGTLWN
+662 GTLIEQNSNSVTVAVKNGTLVTTDDWGHTVWN
-670 GFLACDNLTSPPGHH
+670 GYLACDKLTAPKDHH
-685 PYLSLFGDKVYNGRC
+685 PIIYLFGDKSPGRC
-700 SIDATRKNHQGI
+700 AIDATQEMNTGKGTS
-712 GNAIRLQWD
+712 IRLKYTDNCYIRVDEGGFRYYLNGVSPFNVNVDKHIKQVQINNLSIVPKND
-721 DRNYVYVSTNEVSFF
+721 IGVVTTFGRAKSQEYVAECYANKYFAKTTS
-736 TEDYNNGLK
+736 GLK
-745 PCLYSTASTLNHYGV
+745 PFKLNESRE
-760 GFQVNNNGIFYD
+760 YD
-772 DVGIATSQDPAWYPT
+772 FFKNYNQ
-787 RVRTHCGNKA
+787 
-797 HPWQSVWANVT
+797 
-808 VIQSSDRD
+808 
-816 KKENITYLDDISLF
+816 NI
-830 KENLLNDKSDI
+830 E
-841 YNIKPKI
+841 
-848 DKNDLYNFI
+848 
-857 KNDVHLSTYNFKSID
+857 
-872 GEPIENIDY
+872 
-881 QIGLIAQDIEGTKVG
+881 
-896 EYIVEGDSSKGD
+896 
-908 SLSIIQSNYISTIV
+908 
-922 GALQVAINKIE
+922 
-933 TLETEVNNLK
+933 NLK
-943 NGGKQ
+943 NINLMSDDSNNERIIKKIEDTQDDYVIDISIISQMQSSCLEELIQKYENSIENLNQELIEMRNEVVRLETNIMKLNEGGNQ

>member
-13 SNIEG
+13 SNVEG

-77 EGHSQTSNLFTVQF
+77 EGHSQTSNLFTIQF

-136 DNEGYKQITPIKSEN
+136 DNEDYKQITPIKSEN

-166 CNLKVSDGSVETES
+166 CNLKISDGSVETES
-180 SVFQIIIPKIIN
+180 SVFQIIIPKIVN

-200 TVEETSYKGRFRISY
+200 TIEETSYKGRFRISY
-215 TASDIDK
+215 TATDIDK
-222 TDLIT
+222 IDLIT
-227 HKLKIDTNEYEVIK
+227 HKLKIDTNEYEIIK
-241 PISVDNKYVYN
+241 PISVDNKYIYN

-290 LKQQLSEAKGH
+290 LKQQLSEAKSR
-301 YDTSYNSLMDTVRD
+301 YDTSYNSLMTTVRD

-367 AKENLAKEISDLT
+367 AKENLAKEIGDLT

-431 FNKEDLEFAQNGTV
+431 FNKTDLDYAEKGVYPPVTVEGT
-445 PPSWKEDTDFSD
+445 SSK
-457 SEKPKLTPPT
+457 
-467 PTVNYPDKKW
+467 YPDKKW
-477 YLKIYN
+477 YLKVYK
-483 DFKSAYESYSKK
+483 DFQSAYESYSKK

-509 DGILDDTD
+509 DGILDDID
-517 KNKKDKA
+517 KTKKDKA

-539 SLSIEAIGRNETENN
+539 SLAIEAIGRNETENN
-554 EVLVKTFKGEYIRTN
+554 ETLVQTFKGEYVRTN
-569 RENSSKLS
+569 RENSAKLT

-604 SQNTT
+604 TQNTN
-609 GLANQKSTITQ
+609 GLASQKSEITQ
-620 LANQIATKVDVGKFG
+620 LANKISSKVSRGDVY
-635 SLIKQNANSIILGL
+635 SIIEQSSDEIL
-649 EENGVLETNFELN
+649 FALN
-662 GRYGTLWN
+662 NHGHQGTWIRFRSGYAEFYNCHVALKSITCLD
-670 GFLACDNLTSPPGHH
+670 GEDPII
-685 PYLSLFGDKVYNGRC
+685 YLYSNKNNGRC
-700 SIDATRKNHQGI
+700 SIDATERYNVGI
-712 GNAIRLQWD
+712 GNAIRL
-721 DRNYVYVSTNEVSFF
+721 
-736 TEDYNNGLK
+736 K
-745 PCLYSTASTLNHYGV
+745 
-760 GFQVNNNGIFYD
+760 YD
-772 DVGIATSQDPAWYPT
+772 DSNYILVAQNNFSVFNTSYGESNIFKVNQNGVYYKGDRIDIPNLPSMLTTLTSICKAQTGTWAQLSPKT
-787 RVRTHCGNKA
+787 DGDVFCGA
-797 HPWQSVWANVT
+797 SGARWDTVFSVNGVKT
-808 VIQSSDRD
+808 SSDRREKEKITYLENDNVNKFNLNLIND
-816 KKENITYLDDISLF
+816 KENIYDVSPKIVESDLYDFIKNDLHLATYMFKSNKENITRDS
-830 KENLLNDKSDI
+830 
-841 YNIKPKI
+841 
-848 DKNDLYNFI
+848 
-857 KNDVHLSTYNFKSID
+857 
-872 GEPIENIDY
+872 
-881 QIGLIAQDIEGTKVG
+881 QIGFIAQDIEHTKLG
-896 EYIVEGDSSKGD
+896 QYIVVGDSSKGD
-908 SLSIIQSNYISTIV
+908 NLMVHQNNYINTIA
-922 GALQVAINKIE
+922 GALKIAIDKIE
-933 TLETEVNNLK
+933 TLEIEINNLK
-943 NGGKQ
+943 NGGNQ